1 MQFAI
6 LAQSPR
12 EMSQTA
18 RIHPRYFLLR
28 VRVSIRPRYFVNA
41 KKPNTTVAARS
52 PTGQRHRPSERRNN
66 LNGSLYLHARW
77 RLTSQS
83 RCNDSAKRGSVCEAF
98 EKKPLPLALTLLLRY
113 RYRPIPAQGY
123 ALLAY
128 KLRVTTLEC
137 LINVPV
143 RVFISRKMPPYTGL
157 IWHYT
162 FIKKKIFFFFFL
174 HLNVLVCTYWPH
186 NFLETQRIHPI

>member
-12 EMSQTA
+12 EMSQTD

-66 LNGSLYLHARW
+66 LNGNLYLHARW
-77 RLTSQS
+77 RLASQS
-83 RCNDSAKRGSVCEAF
+83 RCNDSAKRGSVCVAF

-113 RYRPIPAQGY
+113 RYRPLLAQGY

-128 KLRVTTLEC
+128 KLRVTNASC
-137 LINVPV
+137 AKIVSDN
-143 RVFISRKMPPYTGL
+143 RWISSMMKCCDGNY
-157 IWHYT
+157 
-162 FIKKKIFFFFFL
+162 IFNLQFQYP
-174 HLNVLVCTYWPH
+174 NS
-186 NFLETQRIHPI
+186 